1 MIERETEAHALLQI
15 SLAVGRSLDL
25 GEMLGHALI
34 KLVRTVNISGAIVL
48 ERSPSAQADA
58 VQWTPVRSMPR
69 GLEHK
74 KRWRAVLRSPQ
85 LQYHFE
91 PSTPLQP
98 PSFCKVNGDGQ
109 FIVFELPEFGA
120 IVIGDSP
127 QSLPDSFWESFRTI
141 ATRLSD
147 ACMACRKNEQLA
159 RRQAQESLLI
169 RWSLELARA
178 PQDALEGVLEDS
190 FYAVALAL
198 RADEATLCLN
208 ADDPT
213 LCTPAVHWST
223 ADRSR
228 TERHDARRLPV
239 IIPATDQDPTG
250 PRYAEHI
257 ASESGLD
264 SPYTALANRGIR
276 SHVTIPLASAVGTLG
291 FVTLNW
297 RSPAYNG
304 QRPDENFL
312 RLIANLFTSAKLRLD
327 QQSRLQALELQLRAE
342 SRSALSLAQKAE
354 KANHAKS
361 RFLAVVSHELRT
373 PLTSALT
380 TLELLAD
387 TQLDADQRARVET
400 LLRASNHMNQIVNDL
415 LDLSAIENGTVEL
428 QESPAHLP
436 TLLRELVDQMA
447 AMADDKGN
455 QLLVE
460 IDPELP
466 DSIYVDQ
473 RRFRQILWNL
483 LGNALKFTRDGT
495 VSMNAIATGSTTHD
509 HASGRLQI
517 KVSDTGEGLPQ
528 SDQERLFEPFYQAQ
542 ENRKKPK
549 EGIGLGLAIVDGLV
563 RAMGGVLDFDSTPGR
578 GSTFHFDLP
587 LKPVGDSEPA
597 SPAPSRPHTQ
607 AVTTP
612 DDTRILLVDDDVD
625 VREAAEDTLR
635 QLGYDVSV
643 ATDGQQACER
653 IALQDY
659 DLILMDCRMPV
670 KDGFQATREI
680 RGTLQE
686 QPHRPRPVIV
696 ALTAAVMTDDRD
708 ECLAAGMDDILPKP
722 YNRQKLKV
730 ILARWI
736 A

>member
-48 ERSPSAQADA
+48 ERIPSAQADA
-58 VQWTPVRSMPR
+58 VQWTPVHSMPR

-74 KRWRAVLRSPQ
+74 NRWRAVLRSPQ
-85 LQYHFE
+85 IQHHFE
-91 PSTPLQP
+91 PSEPLQP
-98 PSFCKVNGDGQ
+98 PSFFKVNGDGR

-120 IVIGDSP
+120 IIIGDSP
-127 QSLPDSFWESFRTI
+127 QTLPESFWESFRTI

-147 ACMACRKNEQLA
+147 ACLACRNSEQLA
-159 RRQAQESLLI
+159 RRQVQEHLLI

-178 PQDALEGVLEDS
+178 NEYALEGVLEDS
-190 FYAVALAL
+190 LSAVADAL
-198 RADEATLCLN
+198 QADEATLCLS

-213 LCTPAVHWST
+213 VCTPAVHLRS
-223 ADRSR
+223 AGGSR
-228 TERHDARRLPV
+228 TERRHPRRFAV
-239 IIPATDQDPTG
+239 IIPATDQAPTG
-250 PRYAEHI
+250 PRYADHI

-276 SHVTIPLASAVGTLG
+276 SHVTIPLASAEGTLG
-291 FVTLNW
+291 FLTLNW
-297 RSPAYNG
+297 RLPAYGG

-312 RLIANLFTSAKLRLD
+312 RLIGNLFTSAKLRLD

-354 KANHAKS
+354 KANYAKS

-400 LLRASNHMNQIVNDL
+400 LLRASNHLNQIVNDL
-415 LDLSAIENGTVEL
+415 LDLGAIENGSIEL
-428 QESPAHLP
+428 QESPADLP

-447 AMADDKGN
+447 AMAGDKGN

-466 DSIYVDQ
+466 DSVCLDQ
-473 RRFRQILWNL
+473 RRLRQILWNL
-483 LGNALKFTRDGT
+483 LINALKFTRDGT
-495 VSMNAIATGSTTHD
+495 ISLNATATGRTMHD
-509 HASGRLQI
+509 HTPGRLHI
-517 KVSDTGEGLPQ
+517 NVSDTGEGIHKN
-528 SDQERLFEPFYQAQ
+528 DRERLFEPFYQGY

-549 EGIGLGLAIVDGLV
+549 EGTGLGLAIVDGLV
-563 RAMGGVLDFDSTPGR
+563 KAMGGVLGFESTPGR

-587 LKPVGDSEPA
+587 LKPAGDCEP
-597 SPAPSRPHTQ
+597 STPAPSRPHTQ
-607 AVTTP
+607 AITAPDGFYPVKADTYEKAHTGPKECSCRNVNVTPRNTSGK
-612 DDTRILLVDDDVD
+612 RWSWFVD
-625 VREAAEDTLR
+625 RAQAAGRLPWSW
-635 QLGYDVSV
+635 VSV
-643 ATDGQQACER
+643 
-653 IALQDY
+653 
-659 DLILMDCRMPV
+659 
-670 KDGFQATREI
+670 
-680 RGTLQE
+680 
-686 QPHRPRPVIV
+686 RP
-696 ALTAAVMTDDRD
+696 
-708 ECLAAGMDDILPKP
+708 C
-722 YNRQKLKV
+722 
-730 ILARWI
+730 
-736 A
+736 

>member
-48 ERSPSAQADA
+48 ERRPSAQTDA
-58 VQWTPVRSMPR
+58 VQWTPVHSMPR

-74 KRWRAVLRSPQ
+74 KRWRAVLHSPE
-85 LQYHFE
+85 LQHPFE
-91 PSTPLQP
+91 PSAPLQL
-98 PSFCKVNGDGQ
+98 PSFLKVNGDGR
-109 FIVFELPEFGA
+109 FIAFELPEFGA

-127 QSLPDSFWESFRTI
+127 QALPESFWESFRTI
-141 ATRLSD
+141 AMRLND
-147 ACMACRKNEQLA
+147 ACLACRKNEQLA
-159 RRQAQESLLI
+159 RRQAQENLLI

-178 PQDALEGVLEDS
+178 PQDALEGVLENS
-190 FYAVALAL
+190 FSAVAHAL
-198 RADEATLCLN
+198 QPDEATLCLS
-208 ADDPT
+208 ADEPAV
-213 LCTPAVHWST
+213 CTPVVHWNLT
-223 ADRSR
+223 GGSR
-228 TERHDARRLPV
+228 TVRQEARRFAV
-239 IIPATDQDPTG
+239 IIPAKDQDPTG

-276 SHVTIPLASAVGTLG
+276 SHVAIPLASSDGILG
-291 FVTLNW
+291 FVTLDW
-297 RSPAYNG
+297 RSPAYGG

-312 RLIANLFTSAKLRLD
+312 RLIGNLFTSAKLRLD
-327 QQSRLQALELQLRAE
+327 QQSRLKALELQLRAE
-342 SRSALSLAQKAE
+342 SRSALSLAHKAE

-400 LLRASNHMNQIVNDL
+400 LLRASNHLNQIVNDL
-415 LDLSAIENGTVEL
+415 LDLGAIENGTIEL

-447 AMADDKGN
+447 AMAGDKGH

-466 DSIYVDQ
+466 DSIYLDQ

-483 LGNALKFTRDGT
+483 LGNSVKCTRDGT
-495 VSMNAIATGSTTHD
+495 ISLNAAATGITMHD

-517 KVSDTGEGLPQ
+517 KVSDTGEGIPQ
-528 SDQERLFEPFYQAQ
+528 SDQERLFEPYYQSH
-542 ENRKKPK
+542 ESGKKK

-563 RAMGGVLDFDSTPGR
+563 KAMGGVLGFESTPGR

-587 LKPVGDSEPA
+587 LKPAGDCEP
-597 SPAPSRPHTQ
+597 STPAPSRPHTQ
-607 AVTTP
+607 AITAP
-612 DDTRILLVDDDVD
+612 DDTRILLVDDDAD

-635 QLGYDVSV
+635 QLGYHVSV

-680 RGTLQE
+680 RGTLQD
-686 QPHRPRPVIV
+686 QPNRPRPVIV
-696 ALTAAVMTDDRD
+696 ALTAAVMNDDRD

-722 YNRQKLKV
+722 YNRQKLKE
-730 ILARWI
+730 ILARWT